1 MQILNLAKKQL
12 TSKKQLQFHRLKNND
27 VNSLRTALQE
37 YSDCYLISSLEALSK
52 SKEGRKIL
60 FQNIKKTNIE
70 IRLKDFSD
78 DIADSETGNIIFDLN
93 VFKIIFNN
101 INDKKEAFTIGLKE
115 LNKYFNIYKKQK
127 NHLVYAM
134 KMAMQK
140 LIEKHPT
147 KKPFISRIANPFKMK
162 FEYNKPSNF
171 LKMFTGKEPIVV
183 GESDIN
189 LNLKKYKDI
198 VFPILEKMGA
208 TPKENYSF
216 VVGTGI
222 KGYTK
227 TKSWHCL
234 VIEHVNGKDKIVT
247 VKNKRANARQS
258 MSFDDFLKKFKYI
271 VGYFNE
277 NLK

>member
-12 TSKKQLQFHRLKNND
+12 TPKTKLHFHRLKSND

-37 YSDCYLISSLEALSK
+37 YSDCYLISSLEALAK

-60 FQNIKKTNIE
+60 FQNIRKTNIE
-70 IRLKDFSD
+70 IKLKEFSD
-78 DIADSETGNIIFDLN
+78 DIVDSNTGKIKFDLN

-101 INDKKEAFTIGLKE
+101 INNQKESFTIGLKE
-115 LNKYFNIYKKQK
+115 LNIYFSIYNKQK

-147 KKPFISRIANPFKMK
+147 KKPIISRIANPFKMK

-171 LKMFTGKEPIVV
+171 LRMFTGKEPIII

-189 LNLKKYKDI
+189 FNLKKYKDL
-198 VFPILEKMGA
+198 VFPILEKM
-208 TPKENYSF
+208 
-216 VVGTGI
+216 
-222 KGYTK
+222 
-227 TKSWHCL
+227 
-234 VIEHVNGKDKIVT
+234 
-247 VKNKRANARQS
+247 
-258 MSFDDFLKKFKYI
+258 
-271 VGYFNE
+271 
-277 NLK
+277 

>member
-12 TSKKQLQFHRLKNND
+12 SSTTPLHFHRLKNSD
-27 VNSLRTALQE
+27 VGSLCTALQE

-60 FQNIKKTNIE
+60 FQNIRKTDIQ
-70 IRLKDFSD
+70 IKLKDFSE
-78 DIADSETGNIIFDLN
+78 DIIGSETGQIKFDLSI
-93 VFKIIFNN
+93 FKIIFNN
-101 INDKKEAFTIGLKE
+101 INNKKEAFTVGLKE
-115 LNKYFNIYKKQK
+115 LNKYFGIYHKQK

-147 KKPFISRIANPFKMK
+147 RKPLISRIANPFKMK

-171 LKMFTGKEPIVV
+171 LRMFTGKEPIVV

-189 LNLKKYKDI
+189 FNLKKYKDKI
-198 VFPILEKMGA
+198 FPLLEKMGK

-234 VIEHVNGKDKIVT
+234 VIEHVNIKDRTVT
-247 VKNKRANARQS
+247 VKNKRSNAKQS
-258 MSFDDFLKKFKYI
+258 MSFDDFLKKFKYL

>member
-1 MQILNLAKKQL
+1 MQILNLAKKRLIPKAQVH
-12 TSKKQLQFHRLKNND
+12 FHRLKNND
-27 VNSLRTALQE
+27 INSLRTALQE

-60 FQNIKKTNIE
+60 FQNIKKTNVE
-70 IRLKDFSD
+70 IKLKDFSD
-78 DIADSETGNIIFDLN
+78 DITDSTTGTFKFNLN

-115 LNKYFNIYKKQK
+115 LNKYFNIYSKQK

-147 KKPFISRIANPFKMK
+147 KKPLISRIANPFKMK

-171 LKMFTGKEPIVV
+171 LRMFTGKEPIVV

-247 VKNKRANARQS
+247 VKNKRANAKQS

>member
-12 TSKKQLQFHRLKNND
+12 IPKTHLHFHRLKDND
-27 VNSLRTALQE
+27 IRSLRTALQE

-60 FQNIKKTNIE
+60 FQNIRKIKIQ
-70 IRLKDFSD
+70 IKLKDYCD
-78 DIADSETGNIIFDLN
+78 DITDSTTGKINFDLN
-93 VFKIIFNN
+93 VFKIFFNN
-101 INDKKEAFTIGLKE
+101 INNKKEAFTIGLKE
-115 LNKYFNIYKKQK
+115 LNKYFGIYHKQK

-147 KKPFISRIANPFKMK
+147 KKPLISRIANPFKMN

-171 LKMFTGKEPIVV
+171 LRMFTGKEPIVV

-189 LNLKKYKDI
+189 LNLKKYKDKI
-198 VFPILEKMGA
+198 FPILEKMGA

-216 VVGTGI
+216 VVGTGV

-234 VIEHVNGKDKIVT
+234 VIEHVNAKDRIVT
-247 VKNKRANARQS
+247 VKNKRSNAKQS
-258 MSFDDFLKKFKYI
+258 MSFDDFLKKFKYL